1 MHKSAFQPT
10 SVNSNSL
17 AQMKAYVLDPPFPC
31 VGARSA
37 LNTGR
42 AQFGSF
48 GSLGNDEPGQ
58 LHALCD
64 ALVSFSQAYP
74 EPGEAPV
81 TYMALFDADVG
92 DEDDFER
99 RLWRHLRLLHGI
111 DRLDFDWA
119 PGVSN
124 DPDSSDFSF
133 SIAGRAYFIV
143 GLHPSASRISRRS
156 PVPCLAFNFHDQ
168 FQLMRAS
175 GKFEKM
181 QRSIRAR
188 DVALQGNANPVLKS
202 FGEASEARQYSG
214 RSVNSDWHCPFIP
227 EARHAA

>member
-1 MHKSAFQPT
+1 MHESPIEPA
-10 SVNSNSL
+10 SVDPKLLENV
-17 AQMKAYVLDPPFPC
+17 KAYVLDPSFPC

-37 LNTGR
+37 FNTGR

-48 GSLGNDEPGQ
+48 GSLGSDEPARLQ
-58 LHALCD
+58 ALCD
-64 ALVSFSQAYP
+64 ALTGFSQAYP

-81 TYMALFDADVG
+81 TYMALFDADVT
-92 DEDDFER
+92 DEENFES
-99 RLWRHLRLLHGI
+99 RLWHHLQLLHGI
-111 DRLDFDWA
+111 DRHESDWA

-124 DPDSSDFSF
+124 DPASCDFSF
-133 SIAGRAYFIV
+133 SISGRAYFIV
-143 GLHPSASRISRRS
+143 GLHPSASRISRRA

-181 QRSIRAR
+181 QRAIRSR
-188 DVALQGNANPVLKS
+188 DVALQGYGNPVLKS

-214 RSVNSDWHCPFIP
+214 RPVDSDWHCPFIP
-227 EARHAA
+227 GVRDAG